1 MEKRELIHEMLKKI
15 EGGRSVAAA
24 YLGMSDIKFNNRLYE
39 SKGCRFFSVDE
50 LLALQSLSQSS
61 LVAEYFAERSD
72 TLVVPMPEPDTLV
85 VPMPEPDTLD
95 NVELYHMG
103 LRSNVKG
110 SAVDEL
116 ILGSIQDDGGIDR
129 KEEEKIMAAHRQHMA
144 SRDSQVK
151 ATLRVYGRG
160 KSDHNKTQHSG

>member
-1 MEKRELIHEMLKKI
+1 MMEKRELINEMLKQI
-15 EGGRSVAAA
+15 QGGKSVAAA
-24 YLGMSDIKFNNRLYE
+24 YLGMNETKFNNRLYE
-39 SKGCRFFSVDE
+39 HKGSRFFNIDE
-50 LLALQSLSQSS
+50 LSALQTLSQSS
-61 LVAEYFAERSD
+61 LVAEYFAQRS
-72 TLVVPMPEPDTLV
+72 DTLV

-103 LRSNVKG
+103 LLSNVKG

-151 ATLRVYGRG
+151 ATLRVYGRK
-160 KSDHNKTQHSG
+160 KSDSNKTQHSG

>member
-1 MEKRELIHEMLKKI
+1 MMEKRELINEMLKHI
-15 EGGRSVAAA
+15 QGGKSVAAA
-24 YLGMSDIKFNNRLYE
+24 YLGMNETKFNNRLYE
-39 SKGCRFFSVDE
+39 HKGSRFFNIDE
-50 LLALQSLSQSS
+50 LSALQTLSQSS
-61 LVAEYFAERSD
+61 LVAEYFAERS
-72 TLVVPMPEPDTLV
+72 DTLV

-129 KEEEKIMAAHRQHMA
+129 KEEAKIMAAHRQHMA

-151 ATLRVYGRG
+151 ATLRVYGRK
-160 KSDHNKTQHSG
+160 KSDSNKTQHSG

>member
-61 LVAEYFAERSD
+61 LVAEYFAERS
-72 TLVVPMPEPDTLV
+72 DTLV